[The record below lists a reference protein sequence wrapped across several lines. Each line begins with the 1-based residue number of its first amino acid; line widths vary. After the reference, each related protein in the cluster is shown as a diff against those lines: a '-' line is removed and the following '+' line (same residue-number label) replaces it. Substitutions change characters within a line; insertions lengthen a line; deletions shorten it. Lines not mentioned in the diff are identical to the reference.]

1 MSREEELEARIDY
14 YKNIELFGVG
24 LTTEEEAD
32 LHKAEVEYSIVLAY
46 KQKEKEADAKV
57 VTRRV
62 KQAQWRGKNCE
73 RQCAKD
79 TDGVVVGRSKG
90 VQLKEDNL
98 GHFLWVQ
105 VNCQQPPDVLAPP
118 FFSFECKNT
127 KFPKSVAKAVSQAI
141 ANAPEGF
148 VGYVY
153 WYDSESRC
161 TYIITT
167 RKNFLDMHFKGG

>member
-1 MSREEELEARIDY
+1 MNRTKAQLEAEIKFWEGLRDGWPEEYGEEE
-14 YKNIELFGVG
+14 
-24 LTTEEEAD
+24 
-32 LHKAEVEYSIVLAY
+32 KAEL
-46 KQKEKEADAKV
+46 KRAKV
-57 VTRRV
+57 ELREFTMTKTRRV
-62 KQAQWRGKNCE
+62 KRAQRRGKNCE

-79 TDGVVVGRSKG
+79 TDGVVAGRSKAVKVG
-90 VQLKEDNL
+90 DRY
-98 GHFLWVQ
+98 VQ

-148 VGYVY
+148 AGYVY
-153 WYDSESRC
+153 WYDKESRV

-167 RKNFLDMHFKGG
+167 RRNFLDMHFSKGG

>member
-46 KQKEKEADAKV
+46 KQKEKEAEAKV

-79 TDGVVVGRSKG
+79 TDGVVVGRSKAVKVG
-90 VQLKEDNL
+90 DRY
-98 GHFLWVQ
+98 VQ

-127 KFPKSVAKAVSQAI
+127 KFPKSVAKAMSQANH
-141 ANAPEGF
+141 NAPDSF
-148 VGYVY
+148 IGYVY
-153 WYDSESRC
+153 WYDRESRC

-167 RKNFLDMHFKGG
+167 LRNFQDVNIK